1 MRDEPWVLGLDGET
15 NTFITGLAAP
25 RTIMGGKRHLW
36 EKNQEGGCQGM
47 FWSLYAEDPP
57 V

>member
-1 MRDEPWVLGLDGET
+1 MRDGPWVLGLDGET

-25 RTIMGGKRHLW
+25 RTITGGKRHLW

-47 FWSLYAEDPP
+47 FWSLYAEGPP